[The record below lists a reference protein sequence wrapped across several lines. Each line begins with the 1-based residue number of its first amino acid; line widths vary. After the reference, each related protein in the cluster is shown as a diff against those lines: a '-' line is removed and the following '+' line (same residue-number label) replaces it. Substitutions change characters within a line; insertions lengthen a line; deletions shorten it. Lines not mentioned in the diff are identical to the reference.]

1 MLPLAQN
8 LLLIVDDDPVW
19 INTVSEVAAKL
30 SYSVITA
37 DSAAAFRQAVM
48 QFKPALV
55 MLDLQMKGVDGV
67 AGLRYLASTGL
78 PTEVMLVSSLD
89 ARVLS
94 TAKQFGG
101 SLGLKMLK
109 ALQKPVSAP
118 DLENYLASRST
129 DASIITVAEL
139 QQAIDE
145 YELLLHYQPILHRNR
160 NSWHVGAVEALVRWQ
175 HPTRG
180 LLYPAQ
186 FLPLAE
192 QSKLSARLTD
202 FVLTESLRQV
212 GHWRSRGMEL
222 NLAVNLPAHTVGDLD
237 FPDRL
242 SKVLREHSV
251 DGSSLC
257 FEVTEATAVG
267 EIETVMDSFAR
278 LRVRGVGL
286 ALDDFGVGTS
296 SLTQLYKMPYSML
309 KIDSSLIG
317 EMVQAPEA
325 HTIVEAIIDLGHKL
339 SLTVCA
345 EGVEDAMTF
354 DALDHAGC
362 DQLQGIH
369 ISKPVPASAFETFL
383 LAWGH
388 AA

>member
-1 MLPLAQN
+1 MSPLSQN
-8 LLLIVDDDPVW
+8 LLLIVDDDPAW
-19 INTVSEVAAKL
+19 IITVSEVATRL

-37 DSAAAFRQAVM
+37 DSASAFRQAVM
-48 QFKPALV
+48 QFKPAVVL
-55 MLDLQMKGVDGV
+55 LDLQMKGVDGV
-67 AGLRYLASTGL
+67 AGLRYLASIGL

-109 ALQKPVSAP
+109 ALQKPIAMS
-118 DLENYLASRST
+118 DLENCLASRSS
-129 DASIITVAEL
+129 DASVITVAEL
-139 QQAIDE
+139 QKAIEE
-145 YELLLHYQPILHRNR
+145 YELLLHYQPILHR
-160 NSWHVGAVEALVRWQ
+160 SHGGWQAGAVEALVRWQ

-192 QSKLSARLTD
+192 QSKLSAKLTD

-212 GHWRSRGMEL
+212 GHWRTQGLEL

-242 SKVLREHSV
+242 SKVLREHGV
-251 DGSSLC
+251 DASALC

-309 KIDSSLIG
+309 KIDSSLIA
-317 EMVQAPEA
+317 EMAHAPEA
-325 HTIVEAIIDLGHKL
+325 NTIVEAIIELGHKL

-345 EGVEDAMTF
+345 EGVEDALTF
-354 DALDHAGC
+354 DVLDHAGC
-362 DQLQGIH
+362 DQIQGQH
-369 ISKPVPASAFETFL
+369 ISKPVPASALETFL
-383 LAWGH
+383 LAWGN

>member
-1 MLPLAQN
+1 VSPLSQN
-8 LLLIVDDDPVW
+8 LLLIVDDDPAW
-19 INTVSEVAAKL
+19 INTVSEVATKL

-37 DSAAAFRQAVM
+37 DSASAFRQAVM
-48 QFKPALV
+48 QFKPAV
-55 MLDLQMKGVDGV
+55 VILDLQMKGVDGV

-78 PTEVMLVSSLD
+78 PTEIMLVSSLD

-101 SLGLKMLK
+101 TLGLKMLK
-109 ALQKPVSAP
+109 ALQKPVAIA
-118 DLENYLASRST
+118 DLENCLASRST

-139 QQAIDE
+139 KQAIDE

-160 NSWHVGAVEALVRWQ
+160 SGWFVGAVEALVRWQ
-175 HPTRG
+175 HPVRG

-186 FLPLAE
+186 FLPLSE
-192 QSKLSARLTD
+192 QSKLSAKLTD

-212 GHWRSRGMEL
+212 GHWRTHGLEL

-251 DGSSLC
+251 DASALC

-296 SLTQLYKMPYSML
+296 SLTQLYKMPYSSL
-309 KIDSSLIG
+309 KIDSSLIA
-317 EMVQAPEA
+317 EMASAPEA
-325 HTIVEAIIDLGHKL
+325 NTIVEAIIDLGHKL
-339 SLTVCA
+339 SLSVCA

-362 DQLQGIH
+362 DQLQGMH
-369 ISKPVPASAFETFL
+369 IGKPMPASALETFM
-383 LAWGH
+383 LAWGN

>member
-1 MLPLAQN
+1 MSPLAQN
-8 LLLIVDDDPVW
+8 LLLIVDDDPAW
-19 INTVSEVAAKL
+19 TNTVSEVATKL

-94 TAKQFGG
+94 TARQFGT
-101 SLGLKMLK
+101 SLGLKILK
-109 ALQKPVSAP
+109 ALQKPLSAS

-129 DASIITVAEL
+129 DASVITVAEL

-145 YELLLHYQPILHRNR
+145 YELLLHYQPILHRDHD
-160 NSWHVGAVEALVRWQ
+160 SWHVGAVEALVRWQ

-192 QSKLSARLTD
+192 QSKLSAKLTD

-212 GHWRSRGMEL
+212 GHWRSRGMDL

-251 DGSSLC
+251 DAGALC
-257 FEVTEATAVG
+257 FEVTEAAAVG

-309 KIDSSLIG
+309 KIDGSLIA
-317 EMVQAPEA
+317 EMVHAPEA

-345 EGVEDAMTF
+345 EGVEDVMTF

-362 DQLQGIH
+362 DQLQGMH
-369 ISKPVPASAFETFL
+369 ISKPVPASALETFL
-383 LAWGH
+383 LAWGN